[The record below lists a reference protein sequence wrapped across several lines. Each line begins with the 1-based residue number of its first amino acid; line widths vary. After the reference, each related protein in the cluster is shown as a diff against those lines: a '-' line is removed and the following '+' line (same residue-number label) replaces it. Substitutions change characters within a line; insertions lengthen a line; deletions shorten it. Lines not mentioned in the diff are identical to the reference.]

1 MELTSFMSKGRSKQ
15 TWKSPFLRGLL
26 PLDKK
31 TFPNEVIAGLTLA
44 AIAIPE
50 VMGYTRIAGTPVV
63 TGIYTILFPVIVF
76 ALFGASRHLVIGAD
90 SATAAILAHAIIPL
104 AAIGSP
110 EYMSYVYL
118 LSIMVGVLLLICR
131 LLRLGFIGKFLSRT
145 VLAGF
150 LTGVGILV
158 TLGQVGGM
166 LGIQASGDGML
177 AEFCNAL
184 PQLPQTNLYAAM
196 IAGVTLAIITVPGLF
211 SKKFAWLKKV
221 PWALV
226 AACGFNFSWIFA
238 DPCGQQP
245 LVRGRNFRRIAA
257 VYHSEYIDGQNRGTA
272 SRRSDNC
279 SCYHYAKCRY
289 RL

>member
-1 MELTSFMSKGRSKQ
+1 MAKGRSKQ
-15 TWKSPFLRGLL
+15 NRKSPFLRGLL

-31 TFPNEVIAGLTLA
+31 AFPSEVIAGLTLA

-63 TGIYTILFPVIVF
+63 TGIYTILFPVIIF

-110 EYMSYVYL
+110 EYLSYVYL
-118 LSIMVGVLLLICR
+118 LSIMVGVLLLVCR

-150 LTGVGILV
+150 LTGVGVLV
-158 TLGQVGGM
+158 ALGQVGGM
-166 LGIQASGDGML
+166 LGIHATGDGML
-177 AEFCNAL
+177 AEFGGAL
-184 PQLPQTNLYAAM
+184 TQLPQTNLYAALV
-196 IAGVTLAIITVPGLF
+196 AGATLAIIAVPGLLG
-211 SKKFAWLKKV
+211 KKFTWLKKN
-221 PWALV
+221 PV
-226 AACGFNFSWIFA
+226 ASCCARYLNYRRILA
-238 DPCGQQP
+238 DS
-245 LVRGRNFRRIAA
+245 RGRQPAVRWEYSGRIAA
-257 VYHSEYIDGQNRGTA
+257 SCDPRRIYGQDHVPA
-272 SRRSDNC
+272 PRRPDDRSG
-279 SCYHYAKCRY
+279 YHYAKRRH